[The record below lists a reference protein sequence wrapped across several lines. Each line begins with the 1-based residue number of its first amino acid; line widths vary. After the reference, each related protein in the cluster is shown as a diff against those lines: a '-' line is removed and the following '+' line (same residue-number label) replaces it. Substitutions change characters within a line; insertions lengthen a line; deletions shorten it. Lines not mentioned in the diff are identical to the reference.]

1 VNWDVKIYLAKI
13 KDGKGRE
20 IAVLKQE
27 IFANNNLAKI
37 PQTAHI
43 VLPSGVV
50 NCSEIKH
57 MKWGDLVSDYLRFSK
72 RDRIGAIVLIACIVI
87 VFFIPHFLKGKTAIP
102 ISLGDSL
109 LVNSLNNSDSVTLNK
124 NGGHFRSGRDATSSS
139 SMTSSSLFYFD
150 PNTISPEGWRRL
162 GLREKT
168 VSTIINYRNKGGKF
182 RTASDL
188 QKIYGLRSED
198 FERIKSYARIE
209 NRSEEKIPTPKM
221 DGPLDKN
228 IVKGDPV
235 HTPHKLEVDVNISD
249 TTAWIAL
256 PGIGSKLSAR
266 IINFRDKLGG
276 FYSIDQVAETFGLP
290 DSTFKKIRPFLKISS
305 ADVIKINVNTA
316 AADELKKHPYIRWQL
331 ANAIVAYRNEHG
343 SFKELTDLKNIM
355 AITSDAYE
363 KMRQYL
369 TVE

>member
-43 VLPSGVV
+43 IPPSGVV
-50 NCSEIKH
+50 NCSEIMA
-57 MKWGDLVSDYLRFSK
+57 MKWGDFVSDYLRFSK
-72 RDRIGAIVLIACIVI
+72 RDRIGAIVLIVCIVI
-87 VFFIPHFLKGKTAIP
+87 IFFIPHFLKGKTAIP

-109 LVNSLNNSDSVTLNK
+109 LVNSLNNTDSVTQERNV
-124 NGGHFRSGRDATSSS
+124 GHFRYGKDATTSSS
-139 SMTSSSLFYFD
+139 ASSSSLFYFD
-150 PNTISPEGWRRL
+150 PNTIGPEGWRRL

-168 VSTIINYRNKGGKF
+168 ITTIINYRNKGGKF

-188 QKIYGLRSED
+188 QKVYGLRSED

-209 NRSEEKIPTPKM
+209 NRAEQKIATQKFYLPA
-221 DGPLDKN
+221 DKN
-228 IVKGDPV
+228 MANVIPV
-235 HTPHKLEVDVNISD
+235 YTPHNLAVDVNNSD
-249 TTAWIAL
+249 TAAWIAL
-256 PGIGSKLSAR
+256 PGIGSKLSVR

-305 ADVIKINVNTA
+305 ADVIRINVNTA
-316 AADELKKHPYIRWQL
+316 TADELKKHPYIRWQL

-343 SFKELTDLKNIM
+343 PFKQLTDLKNIM

-363 KMRQYL
+363 KIRQYL
-369 TVE
+369 VVE